1 MAKPA
6 GYRGKRI
13 VKGLEP
19 LIAAIILVAITLVIA
34 IAVVSWTTGLFGA
47 TVGRTESL
55 VIFPNVSLRYNGS
68 HWVLN
73 ITIRNTG
80 NSIVTMVTINVGTIT
95 CFSGWSNIGPGAT
108 YVYSLNCGTAGF
120 IRGVRYNIKVIT
132 AAGNTFYSE
141 VIAE

>member
-6 GYRGKRI
+6 GYRGKRKL
-13 VKGLEP
+13 KGLEP

-55 VIFPNVSLRYNGS
+55 VIFPNVLLRYNGS

-73 ITIRNTG
+73 ISIRNTG
-80 NSIVTMVTINVGTIT
+80 NSVVTVTSINVGTIT
-95 CFSGWSNIGPGAT
+95 CFSGATVIAPGGT
-108 YVYSLNCGTAGF
+108 GSYSLSCGTTGF
-120 IRGVRYNIKVIT
+120 LRGIRYNIKVVT